1 MRYSKKRRFHQ
12 IDDGGSRGDNRDDRG
27 NLDLISA
34 LPNDILGSIITLLPT
49 EDGART
55 QAVSRRWLPL
65 WRSAPLNLADD
76 FIGSVSSSKGMA
88 LVSKILSGH
97 RGPARRLSLKLF
109 PVINGWLHSQ
119 ALDSLEELDLANLM
133 DMPLSVFRFA
143 PTLRFAR
150 FSRCGLPNSIS
161 TLRLNFPCLKQ
172 LTLHGIP
179 IMEDALH
186 NLLSGCTALESLELT
201 YFSGIGAICISS
213 QTLRSL
219 AFCSNP
225 GWNSLELVIKDAPS
239 LERLLPLYPDWGRV
253 TIEVIRAPKLEVL
266 GLVSKGLSK
275 FQFGTTIFE
284 VAAAF
289 VHRSL
294 AFLCTSYYSY

>member
-1 MRYSKKRRFHQ
+1 
-12 IDDGGSRGDNRDDRG
+12 
-27 NLDLISA
+27 
-34 LPNDILGSIITLLPT
+34 
-49 EDGART
+49 
-55 QAVSRRWLPL
+55 
-65 WRSAPLNLADD
+65 
-76 FIGSVSSSKGMA
+76 
-88 LVSKILSGH
+88 
-97 RGPARRLSLKLF
+97 
-109 PVINGWLHSQ
+109 VINGWLHSQ